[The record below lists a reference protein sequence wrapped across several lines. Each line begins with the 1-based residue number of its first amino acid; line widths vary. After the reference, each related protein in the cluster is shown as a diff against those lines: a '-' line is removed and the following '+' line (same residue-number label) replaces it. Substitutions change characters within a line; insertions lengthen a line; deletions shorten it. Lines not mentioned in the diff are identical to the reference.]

1 MNNMTISIL
10 DQIIEDL
17 KTGIIAE
24 KAHFFPKF
32 FKTGPGGYGEG
43 DIFIGITVPHVR
55 QIVKL
60 YWKDISL
67 EDTLTLLK
75 DPIHEYRLTALF
87 ILVEKFTKT
96 KDHSEKEVIVE
107 SYLCN
112 IDYINNWDLIDTS
125 AYKILGVWLYTRDRS
140 ILYKLAKENHLWKQR
155 VAIISTF
162 YFIKKNDY
170 TTALEI
176 AEILLNHKH
185 DLIHKAVGWML
196 REIGNRNYDTEYDF
210 LEKHYKIMP
219 RTMLRYATEKFD
231 ESVRQMFL
239 KGQI

>member
-1 MNNMTISIL
+1 MTISIL

-24 KAHFFPKF
+24 KAHFFSKF
-32 FKTGPGGYGEG
+32 SKTGPGGYGEG
-43 DIFIGITVPHVR
+43 DTFIGITVPHIR

-60 YWKDISL
+60 YWKEISL
-67 EDTLTLLK
+67 EDTLILLQK
-75 DPIHEYRLTALF
+75 PIHEYRLAALL

-112 IDYINNWDLIDTS
+112 IDYINNWDLVDTS
-125 AYKILGVWLYTRDRS
+125 SYKILGAWLYTRDRS
-140 ILYKLAKENHLWKQR
+140 ILYKLANENHLWKQR

-162 YFIKKNDY
+162 HFIKKNDY
-170 TTALEI
+170 TTALDI

-185 DLIHKAVGWML
+185 DLIHKAAGWML
-196 REIGNRNYDTEYDF
+196 REIGNRSYDTEYDF
-210 LEKHYKIMP
+210 LEKHYKVMP
-219 RTMLRYATEKFD
+219 RTMLRYAIEKFD